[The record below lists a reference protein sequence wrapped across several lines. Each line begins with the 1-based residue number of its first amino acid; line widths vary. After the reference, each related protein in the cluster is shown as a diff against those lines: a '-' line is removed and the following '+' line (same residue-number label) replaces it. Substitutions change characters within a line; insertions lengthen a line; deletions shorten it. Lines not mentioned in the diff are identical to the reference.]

1 VRCFSSVAASGK
13 GLPVGTLATREQ
25 SAAIRGR
32 MESIRS
38 NLPYDMDDARD
49 ELKQLADWRY
59 YVSKLPL
66 ASLAAGA
73 VVGYLLVPSKS
84 TSQRKATAA
93 NKEAVEEEAAESSFV
108 GGLLGSVAAM
118 ALRTAT
124 TLAVRQVSNT
134 LFNQSQQP
142 PTQASRQAQRY

>member
-1 VRCFSSVAASGK
+1 
-13 GLPVGTLATREQ
+13 
-25 SAAIRGR
+25 

-66 ASLAAGA
+66 TSLAAGA